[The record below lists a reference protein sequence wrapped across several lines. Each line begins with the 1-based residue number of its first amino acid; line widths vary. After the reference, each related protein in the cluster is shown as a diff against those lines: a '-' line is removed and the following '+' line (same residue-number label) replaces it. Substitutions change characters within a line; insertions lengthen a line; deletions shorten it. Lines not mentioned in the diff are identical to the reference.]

1 MVGTNYSIAHR
12 RGYAT
17 LSARV
22 GGKTIP
28 LVSSKDNIQVE
39 SIYDN
44 ILNDIYK
51 DPLELCKDIQSHFKL
66 ESTMLVMVTLQS
78 DESSKAID
86 LLGNLVSHKKKK

>member
-12 RGYAT
+12 RGYTT
-17 LSARV
+17 LSAHV

-28 LVSSKDNIQVE
+28 LVASKDKIQVE
-39 SIYDN
+39 GIYDN

-86 LLGNLVSHKKKK
+86 LFGNLVSHKKKK